1 MTIRHNTWPR
11 MEADLTHPLC
21 EVGLVPWVCLMVIN
35 YCQATLLKDGFLQE
49 DIALLTY
56 DLLLVTWI
64 WQPKTLTKFLYL

>member
-1 MTIRHNTWPR
+1 
-11 MEADLTHPLC
+11 MEADLTHPLR
-21 EVGLVPWVCLMVIN
+21 EVGLVPWACLMVIN

-64 WQPKTLTKFLYL
+64 WLPKTLTKFLYL